1 MPVVEVTLA
10 KGVFSTEQQHQMAR
24 KITDAIAEVQ
34 GSEAFREYV
43 VVMINDLQEGYYIG
57 GETVDPAKL
66 EKALQSKAA
75 M

>member
-10 KGVFSTEQQHQMAR
+10 KGVFSPEQKHAMAR

-34 GSEAFREYV
+34 GSEAFREFV
-43 VVMINDLQEGYYIG
+43 VVLINDLEEYHIG
-57 GETVDPAKL
+57 GEPIDAAKL
-66 EKALQSKAA
+66 ESALQSKAA

>member
-10 KGVFSTEQQHQMAR
+10 KGVFSAEQKHEMAS

-34 GSEAFREYV
+34 GSEAFRQYV
-43 VVMINDLQEGYYIG
+43 TVLINDLDTYHIG
-57 GETVDPAKL
+57 GELVDPAKL
-66 EKALQSKAA
+66 ESALRPKAA

>member
-10 KGVFSTEQQHQMAR
+10 KGVFSSEQKQTMAR

-34 GSEAFREYV
+34 GSEAFRQFV
-43 VVMINDLQEGYYIG
+43 VVLINELDAYHIG
-57 GETVDPAKL
+57 GELVEPAKL
-66 EKALQSKAA
+66 EEALRSKAA